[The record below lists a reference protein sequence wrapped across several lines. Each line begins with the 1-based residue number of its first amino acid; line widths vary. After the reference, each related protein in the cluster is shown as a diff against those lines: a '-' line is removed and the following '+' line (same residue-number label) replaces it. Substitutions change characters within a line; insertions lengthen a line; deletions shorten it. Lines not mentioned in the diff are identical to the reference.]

1 MTTTTTPE
9 TLAQVLTKADLNKLQ
24 AALAQVDLGA
34 LQKPAEYDT
43 GTITAADAITLPGNG
58 ALLVQSA
65 RVHAG
70 AATFVGTYAVGDSGA
85 TPLTAAT
92 ASVTGLAKLSADGKT
107 ITFPTG
113 AQATRVIVRYIP
125 APATL
130 LTNDFKRS

>member
-9 TLAQVLTKADLNKLQ
+9 TLAQVLSKADLNKL
-24 AALAQVDLGA
+24 ADALRQIDLGA
-34 LQKPAEYDT
+34 MLAPAEYDT
-43 GTITAADAITLPGNG
+43 GTITGADAITLPGNG

-70 AATFVGTYAVGDSGA
+70 SATFVGTYAVGDSGA

-92 ASVTGLAKLSADGKT
+92 ASVVGLAKLSADGKT

-113 AQATRVIVRYIP
+113 TTATRVVVRYIP

-130 LTNDFKRS
+130 LTADFKRA

>member
-1 MTTTTTPE
+1 MTTTTPE

-24 AALAQVDLGA
+24 AALAQIDLGTM
-34 LQKPAEYDT
+34 LKPAEYDT
-43 GTITAADAITLPGNG
+43 GTISAVDAITLPNNG

-65 RVHAG
+65 RVVTG
-70 AATFVGTYAVGDSGA
+70 GATFLGVYVASDSGV
-85 TPLTAAT
+85 TPLTTGSGAA
-92 ASVTGLAKLSADGKT
+92 VGIAKLSAEGKT

-113 AQATRVIVRYIP
+113 TNATRVIVRYIP